1 MFGFCLLGLLC
12 KICCME
18 AIMHTSEGDIRIELF
33 PFVAPVTVKNFVEL
47 AKGEREWVDPNT
59 GKTMVDTPLYDGVIF
74 HRIIDG
80 FMIQGGDPT
89 GTGMGGPGY
98 TFDDEIDFEY
108 NFDEPYVLAMANA
121 GRRDGHGTNG
131 SQFFITVV
139 PTQWLHG
146 KHTVFGKVADDRSKA
161 VVDKIATVATDMRDR
176 PLDDVVIS
184 SIEIIEN

>member
-1 MFGFCLLGLLC
+1 
-12 KICCME
+12 ME

-33 PFVAPVTVKNFVEL
+33 PHVAPVTVKNFVEL

-98 TFDDEIDFEY
+98 TFDDEIDLEY
-108 NFDEPYVLAMANA
+108 NFNDPYVLAMANA
-121 GRRDGHGTNG
+121 GKRDGHGTNG

-139 PTQWLHG
+139 PTEWLHG
-146 KHTVFGKVADDRSKA
+146 KHTVFGKVTNDQSKA
-161 VVDKIATVATDMRDR
+161 VVDKIATVPTDMRDR
-176 PLDDVVIS
+176 PLDDVVIK
-184 SIEIIEN
+184 SIEIIED